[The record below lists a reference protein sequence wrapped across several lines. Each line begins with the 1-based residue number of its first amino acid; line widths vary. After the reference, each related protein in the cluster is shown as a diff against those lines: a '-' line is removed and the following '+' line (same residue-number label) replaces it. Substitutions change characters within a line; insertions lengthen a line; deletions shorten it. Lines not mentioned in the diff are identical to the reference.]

1 MEEDGAHEME
11 QRAVGRDCWTG
22 KLEGTCILQRL
33 IKCERSAQQSA
44 NPENFH

>member
-1 MEEDGAHEME
+1 MKEDRAHEME

-22 KLEGTCILQRL
+22 KLEGILQRL

>member
-1 MEEDGAHEME
+1 ME

-22 KLEGTCILQRL
+22 KLEGVLQRL
-33 IKCERSAQQSA
+33 INYGSERSAQQSA